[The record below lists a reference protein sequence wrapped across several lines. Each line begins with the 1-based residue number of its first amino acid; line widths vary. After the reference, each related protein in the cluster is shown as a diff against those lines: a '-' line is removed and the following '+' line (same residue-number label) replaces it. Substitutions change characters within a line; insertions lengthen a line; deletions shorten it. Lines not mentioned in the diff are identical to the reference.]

1 MAVKRQTLNIPEQA
15 LQVLKM
21 LERAGNKAYF
31 VGQCVAELLRGG
43 SPMDYDVITTAD
55 FSEMLYVFRDMRI
68 VSQNEDM
75 SSVMVSSLGLVIQV
89 SSYCGEIKDGKAV
102 YTDNYIFDLVHR
114 DFSAFAIAYHPRK
127 GFRDPFD
134 GMPCIKD
141 GVITLK
147 AIGEYPVVMWN
158 ENDLDENELTLKL
171 EPKSS
176 LVTNPFNMLTA
187 LELLGAENYEIDS
200 VTADAI
206 KADAPLLREADK
218 HELSRRFTRIL
229 LTRNISGVM
238 ARFPEVFSAIEPE
251 LLKAQRYKER
261 YYDSTLWEHISKS
274 VEFAPPQADIRY
286 AMLFHNVGIPDC
298 RCRDSHGNTFFY
310 GHGEYGRITAANFF
324 EKYRA
329 ELKLRSDTDMLIES
343 HDISITEDRTAVKR
357 LLCEYSHEELKK
369 LIKLRIAD
377 DTAKPTVHEGVIA
390 MYRRTLTMLDDII
403 ASGECYSISQLAIKE
418 NDLITHRLVANKAQA
433 RAVIES
439 LYEAVLA
446 EPSLNV
452 APILLDMV
460 RKSVR
465 R

>member
-43 SPMDYDVITTAD
+43 SPMDYDIITTAD
-55 FSEMLYVFRDMRI
+55 FGEMLYVFRDMRI

-147 AIGEYPVVMWN
+147 AIGEYPVVMWH

-200 VTADAI
+200 VTA
-206 KADAPLLREADK
+206 
-218 HELSRRFTRIL
+218 T
-229 LTRNISGVM
+229 
-238 ARFPEVFSAIEPE
+238 
-251 LLKAQRYKER
+251 Q
-261 YYDSTLWEHISKS
+261 
-274 VEFAPPQADIRY
+274 
-286 AMLFHNVGIPDC
+286 
-298 RCRDSHGNTFFY
+298 
-310 GHGEYGRITAANFF
+310 
-324 EKYRA
+324 
-329 ELKLRSDTDMLIES
+329 
-343 HDISITEDRTAVKR
+343 
-357 LLCEYSHEELKK
+357 
-369 LIKLRIAD
+369 
-377 DTAKPTVHEGVIA
+377 
-390 MYRRTLTMLDDII
+390 
-403 ASGECYSISQLAIKE
+403 
-418 NDLITHRLVANKAQA
+418 
-433 RAVIES
+433 
-439 LYEAVLA
+439 
-446 EPSLNV
+446 
-452 APILLDMV
+452 
-460 RKSVR
+460 
-465 R
+465 